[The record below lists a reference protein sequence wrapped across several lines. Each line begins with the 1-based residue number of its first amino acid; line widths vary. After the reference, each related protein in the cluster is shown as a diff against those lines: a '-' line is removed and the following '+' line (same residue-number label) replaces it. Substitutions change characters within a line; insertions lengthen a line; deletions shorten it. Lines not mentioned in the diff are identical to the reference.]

1 MDIKQLKKVHFTGV
15 GGIGISAILR
25 LFASRGIIV
34 SGSDLHL
41 PPRDT
46 LPYGDYNEGTS
57 AAFVPADAD
66 LLIYSPAV
74 PESNIERKTAK
85 AFGVMELSY
94 PEALGVVTLPYNT
107 IAISGT
113 HGKSTTTAL
122 TGKLFEAGGLDP
134 SVIVGAE
141 VPGWDEHNLRVGKS
155 DIFIVEACE
164 YRRHMLNLSPQ
175 AIVLTNLE
183 LDHPDYYVDLADIK
197 NAFREYIGKLRGE
210 GLIILNNDDANL
222 RDITKDS
229 DAIIVRFG
237 VGEGADLVARNIKQ
251 FADTQTF
258 ELTWKGTPLGV
269 FTTTLPGLYNI
280 YNILA
285 AAAVYLAY
293 GGKTEAIQGVL
304 DLFHGVGRRFEIVGT
319 LGNTTIVSDYAHHP
333 TALRV
338 VVEAA
343 LARYPQK
350 RVLTIF
356 RPHHR
361 ERTIKL
367 FDQFVNTIAAIP
379 HMILVEIYDVPGREE
394 GLIISSQDVI
404 AKVLE
409 KAPRADVVFAAD
421 LGEAERLAREKSAEF
436 DVMLVIG
443 AGDADQLAKRLAEQE
458 TPSSF
463 AVNLHAHIPLSEEA

>member
-1 MDIKQLKKVHFTGV
+1 MDIRQLKQAHFTGV

-25 LFASRGIIV
+25 LFASRGILV

-46 LPYGDYNEGTS
+46 LPNGEYHEGAS
-57 AAFVPADAD
+57 SEFVSPDAE

-74 PESNIERKTAK
+74 PETNIERQTAK
-85 AFGVMELSY
+85 AFGMMELSY
-94 PEALGVVTLPYNT
+94 PEALGVVTQPYNT

-122 TGKLFEAGGLDP
+122 AGKLFEAGGLDP

-141 VPGWDEHNLRVGKS
+141 VSGWEHNLRVGKS

-197 NAFREYIGKLRGE
+197 SAFSEYIGRLSGD
-210 GLIILNNDDANL
+210 GLIIMNNDDANL

-237 VGEGADLVARNIKQ
+237 VGEGADLIARNIKQ
-251 FADTQTF
+251 FPDSQSF

-269 FTTTLPGLYNI
+269 FTTALPGLYNV

-285 AAAVYLAY
+285 ATAVYLAY
-293 GGKTEAIQGVL
+293 GGKTEAILGVL
-304 DLFHGVGRRFEIVGT
+304 DHFCGVGRRFEVLGM

-343 LARYPQK
+343 LARYPGK

-367 FDQFVNTIAAIP
+367 LDQFVHTIAAIP
-379 HMILVEIYDVPGREE
+379 HMILIEIYDVPGRED
-394 GLIISSQDVI
+394 GIQISSRDVI

-409 KAPRADVVFAAD
+409 ESPRSDVVYAAD
-421 LGEAERLAREKSAEF
+421 LPEAERLARAKALEF

-443 AGDADQLAKRLAEQE
+443 AGDADELAKRLVTSTER
-458 TPSSF
+458 SVF
-463 AVNLHAHIPLSEEA
+463 AVDLHAHTPTIEEA

>member
-1 MDIKQLKKVHFTGV
+1 MNINLLKKVHFTGV

-41 PPRDT
+41 PPHDT

-122 TGKLFEAGGLDP
+122 AGKLFEAGGLDP

-141 VPGWDEHNLRVGKS
+141 VPGWEHNLRVGKS

-197 NAFREYIGKLRGE
+197 NAFREYIAKLSGD

-251 FADTQTF
+251 SVDAQTF

-285 AAAVYLAY
+285 ATTAYLAY

-304 DLFHGVGRRFEIVGT
+304 DLFLGVGRRFEVVGM

-343 LARYPQK
+343 LARYPGK

-367 FDQFVNTIAAIP
+367 LEQFVNTIAAIP
-379 HMILVEIYDVPGREE
+379 HMVLVEIYDVPGREE
-394 GLIISSQDVI
+394 GLVISSRDVI
-404 AKVLE
+404 VKVLE

-421 LGEAERLAREKSAEF
+421 LDEAERLAREKSAEF

-443 AGDADQLAKRLAEQE
+443 AGDADQLAKKLATPE